1 MIGYFNCPITGVWF
15 QPTIWLH
22 CPITTVK
29 NDKWKKKAAYVSI
42 TFEEIVMVMTV
53 LVTDMLLIC
62 IIRKVYTNYDTS
74 SASGIFPRRD
84 RDSMITIMKWLLSAS
99 GSVLRSSV
107 T

>member
-1 MIGYFNCPITGVWF
+1 M
-15 QPTIWLH
+15 
-22 CPITTVK
+22 
-29 NDKWKKKAAYVSI
+29 KKKAAYVSI
-42 TFEEIVMVMTV
+42 TCEEIVMVMTV

-62 IIRKVYTNYDTS
+62 IIRKVYISCGTS

>member
-1 MIGYFNCPITGVWF
+1 M
-15 QPTIWLH
+15 
-22 CPITTVK
+22 K
-29 NDKWKKKAAYVSI
+29 NTAAYVPI
-42 TFEEIVMVMTV
+42 TFEEIVMVMIV
-53 LVTDMLLIC
+53 LVRDMLLIC
-62 IIRKVYTNYDTS
+62 INRKVYISYDTS